1 MSRPGTDLA
10 RPWTVIALSAW
21 SVLSLLWGLFFIDGW
36 QIGDLLSIGLSIAF
50 VRGYWMGQRWAFH
63 LTFASAILCGIFL
76 IGHVIF
82 ASEASSAL
90 AKVFSVLIIV
100 GMIYLVLHPATKRF
114 VRLDEEL
121 ESARPT
127 GPPDRGGRVAQAVAI
142 SIFGILAVALPVLWA
157 FGNVD
162 SRLLLLGL
170 AACIAS
176 GVAVLIL
183 GLPAQAASRSP
194 ER

>member
-114 VRLDEEL
+114 VRQTKNSRVQDRPGRRTVGAGSLKPSPYQSS
-121 ESARPT
+121 ESSRS
-127 GPPDRGGRVAQAVAI
+127 RCRCCGRSETSTVGCY
-142 SIFGILAVALPVLWA
+142 S
-157 FGNVD
+157 
-162 SRLLLLGL
+162 
-170 AACIAS
+170 S
-176 GVAVLIL
+176 GW
-183 GLPAQAASRSP
+183 PHASRR
-194 ER
+194 E